1 MPLTLVMILTMT
13 VTENNL
19 YPTVQYK
26 MISVSPPVAFQ
37 RLIVTQSR
45 HQVGPVNLKVKVN
58 WWNVPQALYII
69 VMTLGMEV
77 VIRWDSQLSSI
88 LQSVQVILDRWFY

>member
-1 MPLTLVMILTMT
+1 MPMILTMT

-26 MISVSPPVAFQ
+26 VISVSPPVAF
-37 RLIVTQSR
+37 RSLIVTQSH
-45 HQVGPVNLKVKVN
+45 HQVAPVNPKVKVN
-58 WWNVPQALYII
+58 RWTVPQVLYIV
-69 VMTLGMEV
+69 VMTLGTEV